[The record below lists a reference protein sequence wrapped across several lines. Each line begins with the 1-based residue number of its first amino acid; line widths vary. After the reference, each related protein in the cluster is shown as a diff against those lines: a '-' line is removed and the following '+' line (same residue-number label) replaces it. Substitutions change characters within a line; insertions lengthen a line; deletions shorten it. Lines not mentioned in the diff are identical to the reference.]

1 VTGRR
6 LPAAL
11 GVAALLV
18 AGVGCR
24 PSLGMLPDGQPGNGP
39 GYRVTAV
46 FADALNLTIGA
57 EVRRN
62 GVLVGR
68 VESLTTRDYHADAV
82 LRLAAGTVLPGGT
95 NAQIRFTTPLGEDYV
110 DLRGGVP
117 GRPPVAPG
125 ATIGP
130 ADTSTAP
137 TIEDTFAAL
146 SLVLNGGGIDQ
157 LHTIVTA
164 IGTALSGREAQARD
178 LLPRLDQLAT
188 TLAASRGDIDR
199 LITGLGT
206 LAGRFAGGDV
216 VSRAL
221 TELPAALQVV
231 TAQTQALT
239 DLLGKV
245 DALGRTTADVLG
257 RSTDNLVADINGAQP
272 ILAALSGVQQRFAE
286 VLADVQA
293 FGTAFEAAS
302 KGQYLGAAETA
313 TLQLV
318 QGGGAAT
325 SSSAQPGTG
334 LGAITGLLGLPP
346 LGGTP

>member
-1 VTGRR
+1 VTARR
-6 LPAAL
+6 PAAAL
-11 GVAALLV
+11 GVVLLLAA
-18 AGVGCR
+18 AVGCR
-24 PSLGMLPDGQPGNGP
+24 PSLGMLPDGQPGSGP

-46 FADALNLTIGA
+46 FDDALNLTIGA
-57 EVRRN
+57 EVRQN

-68 VESLTTRDYHADAV
+68 VESLATRDYHADAV
-82 LRLAAGTVLPGGT
+82 LRLTDDTVLPGGT
-95 NAQIRFTTPLGEDYV
+95 TAQIRFTTPLGEDYV

-117 GRPPVAPG
+117 GAPPLARG
-125 ATIGP
+125 ATLGP

-146 SLVLNGGGIDQ
+146 SLVLNGGGIEQ
-157 LHTIVTA
+157 LHTIVTE

-199 LITGLGT
+199 LVSGLAT
-206 LAGRFAGGDV
+206 LAGRLSSGDV
-216 VSRAL
+216 VRRAL
-221 TELPAALQVV
+221 TELSPALQVV
-231 TAQTQALT
+231 TSQTQALT

-245 DALGRTTADVLG
+245 DALGRTTSDVLG
-257 RSTDNLVADINGAQP
+257 RSTDDLVADLDGAQP

-302 KGQYLGAAETA
+302 RGQYLGAAETA

-318 QGGGAAT
+318 TGGGAAPAT
-325 SSSAQPGTG
+325 GAQPGQG
-334 LGAITGLLGLPP
+334 LGAVTGLLGLP
-346 LGGTP
+346 LGGTR